1 MTSNKINIPTVLIT
15 GCSKGGI
22 GSALAEAFHE
32 RGLHV
37 FATAR
42 SISKMSQLENLPNVT
57 LLELDVTCSC
67 SIATAVE
74 TVTGLTGGQLN
85 YLINNSGVGITLPIL
100 DTDLAKAKQLF
111 DVNLWGTVAVT
122 QAFAPLVIAAKGT
135 IANNASLAAVLPAPW
150 LGFYSASKAAI
161 KAYTETL
168 RHEMGPFNVKVVLLM
183 TGVVETNLFNNFTRL
198 SLPENSLYKG
208 AAKEIAT
215 EPKMTKM
222 PAADYAQRVV
232 SDLLAGAN
240 GSVWRGKMASIC
252 WLMSSFVPTW
262 LMDRALTKGRGLEHV
277 G

>member
-1 MTSNKINIPTVLIT
+1 MAPNKIDIPTALIT
-15 GCSKGGI
+15 GCSEGGI
-22 GSALAEAFHE
+22 GSALAEVFHE

-42 SISKMSQLENLPNVT
+42 SISKMSHLEKLPNVT
-57 LLELDVTCSC
+57 LLELDVTCSS

-74 TVTGLTGGQLN
+74 TVTALTGGQLN

-150 LGFYSASKAAI
+150 LGFYSASKAAV

-168 RHEMGPFNVKVVLLM
+168 RLEMAPFNVKVVLLM
-183 TGVVETNLFNNFTRL
+183 TAVVETNFFNNF
-198 SLPENSLYKG
+198 SHFALPENSLYKG
-208 AAKEIAT
+208 AWKEIAT
-215 EPKMTKM
+215 EPEMAKM
-222 PAADYAQRVV
+222 PVLDYAQRVV
-232 SDLLAGAN
+232 GDLLAGAN
-240 GSVWRGKMASIC
+240 GSVWRGKLASVG
-252 WLMSSFVPTW
+252 WFTSSFMPTW
-262 LMDRALTKGRGLEHV
+262 LMKRALTIGRGLEHV

>member
-1 MTSNKINIPTVLIT
+1 MTSNKISIPTVLIT

-42 SISKMSQLENLPNVT
+42 SVSKMSHLEKLPNAT
-57 LLELDVTCSC
+57 LLELDVTCTS

-74 TVTGLTGGQLN
+74 TVTALTGGQLN
-85 YLINNSGVGITLPIL
+85 YLINNSGAGITLPIL

-150 LGFYSASKAAI
+150 LGWFTYI
-161 KAYTETL
+161 PL
-168 RHEMGPFNVKVVLLM
+168 RF
-183 TGVVETNLFNNFTRL
+183 
-198 SLPENSLYKG
+198 
-208 AAKEIAT
+208 
-215 EPKMTKM
+215 
-222 PAADYAQRVV
+222 
-232 SDLLAGAN
+232 DLTIY
-240 GSVWRGKMASIC
+240 V
-252 WLMSSFVPTW
+252 
-262 LMDRALTKGRGLEHV
+262 
-277 G
+277 